1 MSLRG
6 RPTGRM
12 STGGRC
18 PFRDS
23 NSDCDSDSDSC
34 NSPPSPAKRQRTEQQ
49 QGVVSSSDSDSD
61 CDSGCDSDSDSDSG
75 SYSGSGS
82 GSYSSCNSPVAAAAT
97 TEPAMISPANRRQ
110 LPQVDE
116 GATMSRHDTVV
127 ITEEAHYY
135 YGMEA
140 ELIGIDEDDG
150 ILKLHEDGDIK
161 IVNIKK
167 LAKKAGQQQQQQQQ
181 QERADSG
188 GYMSASASS
197 EDEGEEEQQ
206 QQQQQQQPGAMSPSS
221 ERFWRRQHLGL
232 FYPVSDFINV
242 EKGGR
247 VGDSCLTDVHIDLA
261 GE

>member
-1 MSLRG
+1 MSIRV
-6 RPTGRM
+6 RRSARM

-18 PFRDS
+18 PFRTFRKTATAVEIEASSDSGSDSDGNSAPSPAKRERTESDDSSDSDS

-61 CDSGCDSDSDSDSG
+61 CDSGCDSDSDSG

-150 ILKLHEDGDIK
+150 ILKLTDGDIK
-161 IVNIKK
+161 IVKMAA

-181 QERADSG
+181 ERADSFSP
-188 GYMSASASS
+188 GYFATRLIALLARGLCPRSTGSHT
-197 EDEGEEEQQ
+197 QLICQ
-206 QQQQQQQPGAMSPSS
+206 I
-221 ERFWRRQHLGL
+221 ERRF
-232 FYPVSDFINV
+232 
-242 EKGGR
+242 
-247 VGDSCLTDVHIDLA
+247 
-261 GE
+261 

>member
-1 MSLRG
+1 MPRSYS
-6 RPTGRM
+6 TCRM

-18 PFRDS
+18 PFRKPMSDNPQGGGETATAVEIEAYSSDSGSDSDGNSAPSPAKRQRTESDDSSDSDS

-61 CDSGCDSDSDSDSG
+61 
-75 SYSGSGS
+75 S

-150 ILKLHEDGDIK
+150 ILLKLTDGDIK
-161 IVNIKK
+161 IVTC
-167 LAKKAGQQQQQQQQ
+167 
-181 QERADSG
+181 
-188 GYMSASASS
+188 
-197 EDEGEEEQQ
+197 
-206 QQQQQQQPGAMSPSS
+206 PPP
-221 ERFWRRQHLGL
+221 W
-232 FYPVSDFINV
+232 
-242 EKGGR
+242 
-247 VGDSCLTDVHIDLA
+247 
-261 GE
+261 

>member
-1 MSLRG
+1 MPRSYS
-6 RPTGRM
+6 TCRM

-18 PFRDS
+18 PFRKPMSDNPQGGGETATAVEIEAYSSDSGSDSDGNSAPSPAKRQRTESDDSSDSDS
-23 NSDCDSDSDSC
+23 NSDCDSDS
-34 NSPPSPAKRQRTEQQ
+34 N
-49 QGVVSSSDSDSD
+49 SD
-61 CDSGCDSDSDSDSG
+61 CDSG

-167 LAKKAGQQQQQQQQ
+167 
-181 QERADSG
+181 
-188 GYMSASASS
+188 
-197 EDEGEEEQQ
+197 
-206 QQQQQQQPGAMSPSS
+206 
-221 ERFWRRQHLGL
+221 
-232 FYPVSDFINV
+232 
-242 EKGGR
+242 
-247 VGDSCLTDVHIDLA
+247 
-261 GE
+261 

>member
-1 MSLRG
+1 MPRSYS
-6 RPTGRM
+6 TCRM

-18 PFRDS
+18 PFRKPMSDNPQGGGETATAVEIEAYSSDSGSDSDGNSAPSPAKRERTESDDSSDSDS

-61 CDSGCDSDSDSDSG
+61 CDSGCDSDSDSG

-150 ILKLHEDGDIK
+150 ILKLHEDGHIK

-167 LAKKAGQQQQQQQQ
+167 LAKKAGQVF
-181 QERADSG
+181 A
-188 GYMSASASS
+188 
-197 EDEGEEEQQ
+197 
-206 QQQQQQQPGAMSPSS
+206 
-221 ERFWRRQHLGL
+221 GL
-232 FYPVSDFINV
+232 QARI
-242 EKGGR
+242 
-247 VGDSCLTDVHIDLA
+247 A
-261 GE
+261 